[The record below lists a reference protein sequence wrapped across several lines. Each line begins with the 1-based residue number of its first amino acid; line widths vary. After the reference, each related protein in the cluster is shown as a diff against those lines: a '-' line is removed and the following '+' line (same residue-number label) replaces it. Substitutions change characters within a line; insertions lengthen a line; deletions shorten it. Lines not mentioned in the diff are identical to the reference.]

1 MLTVQSHHNLGC
13 HFNLR
18 RIFFLSKRHLLLSA
32 QLFASVNIRVMHRK
46 LGTLCQH
53 SSPSELSQSLSRFWV
68 QRLCTPACHL
78 PLTLLSANSVYVYS
92 KSRVVYIDTY
102 EITLSRAIVHN
113 RHPKRHR
120 PGIYIYIV
128 TSSWRLTTC
137 AFQSRGEK
145 CVRNSSRRC
154 VRGQYNVGVKSP
166 RSQLL
171 NALPNPS

>member
-1 MLTVQSHHNLGC
+1 MAGRVVLTVQSHHNLGC

-32 QLFASVNIRVMHRK
+32 QLFASVNIRITHRK

-53 SSPSELSQSLSRFWV
+53 SSPSEPSQSLSRFWV

-120 PGIYIYIV
+120 PGIYIY
-128 TSSWRLTTC
+128 SHFFM
-137 AFQSRGEK
+137 AAHN
-145 CVRNSSRRC
+145 VRVSITR
-154 VRGQYNVGVKSP
+154 
-166 RSQLL
+166 
-171 NALPNPS
+171 